1 MKLCKGGMILL
12 KAAVYT
18 RVSKDEQFREG
29 YSIESQKEHCINFT
43 KSQGWELY
51 DIYVEEG
58 VSAKSLNRPAIQRLI
73 AATKEHKFEVVVF
86 YKLDRLV
93 RSVRDLDDLLKLFDD
108 NNIAIRSVTEP
119 FDTTTAIGRFLITL
133 VAAIAQ
139 WERETISE
147 RVVVNMTK
155 KALLGERNGGK
166 PPFGYNYKNGQ
177 LTINK
182 EEARFVTDIFRLYN
196 NGKGLRAIALYL
208 QQFGLKKDVRTLT
221 RMLDNPVYIGKVRW
235 GHNSKLEDIIS
246 EDIKHPAIVDEETF
260 KLVQKNRQQR
270 TVAGK
275 KATSPF
281 HFSGVLRCARCG
293 SPLSGYTKK
302 ARGSKHYICISKKNH
317 GTCDLPMF
325 TENTLTTEFLN
336 SLSADNPELFIQI
349 SQEKLKTYPIKQPDT
364 SHTDFLKREL
374 AAIKTRKKT
383 WIRSLGNQVI
393 SQEEYLE
400 MTQEDT
406 KNEAL
411 LLEELNSMVEEY
423 IPLADELVLSLLNNL
438 AGIWFTASDFE
449 KKSFITDLFETITID
464 VPADYKRTPGKTPSI
479 LIKHFKLN

>member
-1 MKLCKGGMILL
+1 MILL
-12 KAAVYT
+12 KAALYT

-29 YSIESQKEHCINFT
+29 YSISSQKEHCINFT
-43 KSQGWELY
+43 KSQGWEIY

-58 VSAKSLNRPAIQRLI
+58 VSAKTLNRPAILRLI
-73 AATKEHKFEVVVF
+73 ADAKEHKFEVVVF

-108 NNIAIRSVTEP
+108 KNIAIRSVTEP

-166 PPFGYNYKNGQ
+166 PPFGYEYKNGE

-182 EEARFVTDIFRLYN
+182 KEANFVTDIFRLYN
-196 NGKGLRAIALYL
+196 NGKGLRTIALYL
-208 QQFGLKKDVRTLT
+208 QQFGLKKDARTLAS
-221 RMLDNPVYIGKVRW
+221 MLENPVYIGKLRW
-235 GHNSKLEDIIS
+235 GNNSKLEVIVS
-246 EDIKHPAIVDEETF
+246 EDIKHPAIIDEETF
-260 KLVQKNRQQR
+260 KLAQRNRQQR
-270 TVAGK
+270 TFAGK

-293 SPLSGYTKK
+293 SALSGYTKK
-302 ARGSKHYICISKKNH
+302 ARGSKHYICIAKKNH

-325 TENTLTTEFLN
+325 TESTLTTEFFN
-336 SLSADNPELFIQI
+336 SLSADNPERFMQY
-349 SQEKLKTYPIKQPDT
+349 SQEKLKAHSIKQPDT
-364 SHTDFLKREL
+364 SHIDWLKREL
-374 AAIKTRKKT
+374 TAIKTRKKT
-383 WIRSLGNQVI
+383 WLRSLGNQVI

-411 LLEELNSMVEEY
+411 LSEELNSIVEEN
-423 IPLADELVLSLLNNL
+423 IPLDDELILALLTNLS
-438 AGIWFTASDFE
+438 GIWLSASDFE
-449 KKSFITDLFETITID
+449 KKSFINDLFETITID
-464 VPADYKRTPGKTPSI
+464 VPADYKRAPGKTPSI
-479 LIKHFKLN
+479 LIKHFKLK